1 MRLLIIICVLS
12 FLSEAQDSMDTYN
25 INKTYRSYLKKS
37 FLTSSITPFV
47 KRKQKEEPLKS
58 IILGTIHKETGFFK
72 FTKKK
77 SFSVSSFGQSDKQMA
92 AILFGTKYFS
102 IYEFVADD
110 YEKHTGSKDILM
122 KEFLKIKIFIIPDTN
137 FMKIKSKAKINTLE
151 TITEYS
157 HNRLI
162 HLKNPIII
170 SFYSS
175 YHETSKGM
183 RKISKTMINHK
194 EKLLYNSV
202 QYGNKNILMHN
213 SKMNEFLFLYKS
225 PNKSKLI
232 SGGLMNHILTNLLCR
247 IKNSI
252 HLKAINVSKVLNIYD
267 KKVLDLKRIS
277 DQGKLIFCDD
287 LKIPGNFIH

>member
-110 YEKHTGSKDILM
+110 YEITYWFKRYFD
-122 KEFLKIKIFIIPDTN
+122 ERIF
-137 FMKIKSKAKINTLE
+137 K
-151 TITEYS
+151 
-157 HNRLI
+157 
-162 HLKNPIII
+162 
-170 SFYSS
+170 
-175 YHETSKGM
+175 
-183 RKISKTMINHK
+183 
-194 EKLLYNSV
+194 
-202 QYGNKNILMHN
+202 NKNIYN
-213 SKMNEFLFLYKS
+213 SRHKFHE
-225 PNKSKLI
+225 NKK
-232 SGGLMNHILTNLLCR
+232 
-247 IKNSI
+247 
-252 HLKAINVSKVLNIYD
+252 
-267 KKVLDLKRIS
+267 
-277 DQGKLIFCDD
+277 
-287 LKIPGNFIH
+287 